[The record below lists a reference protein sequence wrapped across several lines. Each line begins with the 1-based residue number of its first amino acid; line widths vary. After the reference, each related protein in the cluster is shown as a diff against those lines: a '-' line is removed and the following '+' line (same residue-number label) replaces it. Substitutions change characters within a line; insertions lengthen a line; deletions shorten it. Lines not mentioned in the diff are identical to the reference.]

1 MWKWAWARRHTG
13 SIAPLTHARPV
24 AEIGKMPMTAIADTE
39 HRNYD
44 ATVGQAHAT
53 KDHERGWGV
62 HAGRDKVCDTGLA
75 SCQGR
80 ESVNGHYWTHR
91 TPELQRGGR
100 WVCMAMVM
108 DIGLGI

>member
-1 MWKWAWARRHTG
+1 
-13 SIAPLTHARPV
+13 
-24 AEIGKMPMTAIADTE
+24 MTAIADTE

-53 KDHERGWGV
+53 KDHVRGWGV

-80 ESVNGHYWTHR
+80 ESANGRNWTHR

-100 WVCMAMVM
+100 QATKNSTNMHDVWG
-108 DIGLGI
+108 DRTLRNKQKYL